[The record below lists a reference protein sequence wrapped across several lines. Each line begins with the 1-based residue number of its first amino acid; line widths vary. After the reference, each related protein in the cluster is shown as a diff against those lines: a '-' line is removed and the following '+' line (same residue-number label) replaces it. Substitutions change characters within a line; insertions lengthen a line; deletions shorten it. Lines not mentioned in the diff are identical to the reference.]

1 MSSKNVAPKQCEKKT
16 SSPLAVASLSQ
27 FKKDGTGLHIQD
39 ELVNDFPLFQG
50 KAPAMHPYPQAFAEG
65 ATDEEYCYVERIDD
79 DLVLLRRELP
89 SGRIIDIDT
98 NDFDML
104 NDGIGIVHLNM
115 NNGDNRIE
123 NLMWVKESQARK
135 MLMEFQEI

>member
-1 MSSKNVAPKQCEKKT
+1 MKCAMRAATALLLCG
-16 SSPLAVASLSQ
+16 PLL
-27 FKKDGTGLHIQD
+27 K
-39 ELVNDFPLFQG
+39 
-50 KAPAMHPYPQAFAEG
+50 
-65 ATDEEYCYVERIDD
+65 DD

-135 MLMEFQEI
+135 MLMPTASTTPPTPSRSGKPSTEESLTLVALRTPLCRSCTKSTS